1 MTHRNQRRFD
11 IILEIVIAILALL
24 FLYPLFLVVFNSF
37 KTYDQVLTNIL
48 ALPKSL
54 MLDNYTEVWKLM
66 GYPKLF
72 VNTFLLTLAG
82 VAGIVVFGSMAGYK
96 LSRTKTKLSGFLFF
110 LCIMP
115 MMIPFQ
121 SFMITLTKLS
131 KQFHLI
137 NSLGGL
143 SVIYWGLGAPLAV
156 FMFHG
161 FVKSLPMELEES
173 GAIDG
178 ASRYG
183 VFVRIVFP
191 VMVPVISTV
200 IILNV
205 MWIWNDFL
213 LPLLMLNG
221 KQSTLQLASYKFF
234 GQYKSEWQ
242 YALTAVVYTSIPPI
256 AVFLVLQK
264 YIIKGMVAGA
274 VKG

>member
-1 MTHRNQRRFD
+1 MTHRSQKRVTF
-11 IILEIVIAILALL
+11 ILEIGIAILALL

-37 KTYDQVLTNIL
+37 KTYEQVLTNIL
-48 ALPKSL
+48 ALPKTL
-54 MLDNYTEVWKLM
+54 MVDNYQAVWGLM

-72 VNTFLLTLAG
+72 VNTFLLTLLS
-82 VAGIVVFGSMAGYK
+82 VTGIVIFGSTAGYK
-96 LSRTKTKLSGFLFF
+96 LSRTKSRLSTVLFF
-110 LCIMP
+110 LAISP

-121 SFMITLTKLS
+121 SFMITLTKLA
-131 KQFHLI
+131 KTFHLI

-143 SVIYWGLGAPLAV
+143 GVIYWGLGAPLAV

-161 FVKSLPMELEES
+161 FVKSLPIELEES

-221 KQSTLQLASYKFF
+221 QQSTLQLASYKFF

-256 AVFLVLQK
+256 AVFLFLQK

>member
-1 MTHRNQRRFD
+1 MTKWNGVGKHNKF
-11 IILEIVIAILALL
+11 IGLK
-24 FLYPLFLVVFNSF
+24 NF
-37 KTYDQVLTNIL
+37 K
-48 ALPKSL
+48 
-54 MLDNYTEVWKLM
+54 E
-66 GYPKLF
+66 
-72 VNTFLLTLAG
+72 LLTSDTNALKAL
-82 VAGIVVFGSMAGYK
+82 VF
-96 LSRTKTKLSGFLFF
+96 
-110 LCIMP
+110 
-115 MMIPFQ
+115 
-121 SFMITLTKLS
+121 TLE
-131 KQFHLI
+131 
-137 NSLGGL
+137 
-143 SVIYWGLGAPLAV
+143 YWGLSAPLAV

-161 FVKSLPMELEES
+161 FVKSLPLELEES

-178 ASRYG
+178 ASPYG
-183 VFVRIVFP
+183 IFVRIVFP

-221 KQSTLQLASYKFF
+221 EQSTLQLASYKFF

-256 AVFLVLQK
+256 AVFLFLQK

>member
-1 MTHRNQRRFD
+1 MTQRQKR
-11 IILEIVIAILALL
+11 IQLIALEIVIAIVALL

-37 KTYDQVLTNIL
+37 KTYEQVLTNIM

-54 MLDNYTEVWKLM
+54 ITINYSEVWRLM
-66 GYPKLF
+66 EYPTLF
-72 VNTFLLTLAG
+72 VNTFLLTLVS
-82 VAGIVVFGSMAGYK
+82 VAGIVFIGSMAGYK
-96 LSRTKTKLSGFLFF
+96 LSRTKTRWSAFLFF
-110 LCIMP
+110 VCISP
-115 MMIPFQ
+115 MMLPFQ

-131 KQFHLI
+131 KQLHLI
-137 NSLGGL
+137 NSLEGL

-161 FVKSLPMELEES
+161 FVKSLPLELEES

-178 ASRYG
+178 ASSYG
-183 VFVRIVFP
+183 VFFRIVFP

-213 LPLLMLNG
+213 LPLIMLNG

-242 YALTAVVYTSIPPI
+242 YALTAVVYTSIPPVV
-256 AVFLVLQK
+256 VFLFLQK

>member
-1 MTHRNQRRFD
+1 MTHRSQKRFNF
-11 IILEIVIAILALL
+11 ILEIVIAILALL

-37 KTYDQVLTNIL
+37 KTYEQVLTNIL
-48 ALPKSL
+48 ALPKTL
-54 MLDNYTEVWKLM
+54 MFDNYQAVWGLM

-72 VNTFLLTLAG
+72 VNTFLLTLLS
-82 VAGIVVFGSMAGYK
+82 VTGIVIFGSMAGYK
-96 LSRTKTKLSGFLFF
+96 LSRTKSRLSTVLFF
-110 LCIMP
+110 LAISP

-121 SFMITLTKLS
+121 SFMITLTKLA
-131 KQFHLI
+131 KTFHLI

-143 SVIYWGLGAPLAV
+143 GIIYWGLGAPLAV

-161 FVKSLPMELEES
+161 FVKSLPIELEES

-221 KQSTLQLASYKFF
+221 KQATLQLASYKFF

-256 AVFLVLQK
+256 AVFLFLQK

>member
-1 MTHRNQRRFD
+1 MHRSQRRG
-11 IILEIVIAILALL
+11 IALLEIVIAVLALL
-24 FLYPLFLVVFNSF
+24 FIYPLLLVVFNSF
-37 KTYDQVLTNIL
+37 KTYEQVLTNIL
-48 ALPKSL
+48 AFPETL
-54 MLDNYTEVWKLM
+54 MSDNYRAVWDLM

-72 VNTFLLTLAG
+72 MNTFLLTLVS
-82 VAGIVVFGSMAGYK
+82 VAGIVFIGSLAGYK
-96 LSRTKTKLSGFLFF
+96 LSRTKTKLSAFLFF
-110 LCIMP
+110 LCISP

-131 KQFHLI
+131 KSLHLI

-143 SVIYWGLGAPLAV
+143 SVIYLGLGAPLAV

-161 FVKSLPMELEES
+161 FVKSLPLELEES

-183 VFVRIVFP
+183 VFFRIVFP

-213 LPLLMLNG
+213 LPLIMLNG

-256 AVFLVLQK
+256 AVFLFLQK